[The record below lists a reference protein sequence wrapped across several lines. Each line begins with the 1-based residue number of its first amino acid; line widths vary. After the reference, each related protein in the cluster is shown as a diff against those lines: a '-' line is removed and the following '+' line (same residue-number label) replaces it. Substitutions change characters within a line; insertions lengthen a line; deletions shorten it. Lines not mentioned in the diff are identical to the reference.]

1 MVVGPRRV
9 EPGKPRGRI
18 FRAYA
23 RVFGTTKPAMWFSRK
38 VLWRLDPH
46 VLRLTRGRVG
56 LALGLPT
63 ALLETRGART
73 GEQRAHAV
81 IYFHDGDRVTIAASK
96 YGYPEHPAWFH
107 NLRANPDVVFGG
119 RPMRAVVV
127 EDTAERARLW
137 ALADRVFPAFAIYRV
152 RADAAGRTIPLV
164 QLVPAEVGADTFAP

>member
-1 MVVGPRRV
+1 
-9 EPGKPRGRI
+9 
-18 FRAYA
+18 
-23 RVFGTTKPAMWFSRK
+23 MWFSRT

-46 VLRLTRGRVG
+46 VLRITRGRFG

-73 GEQRAHAV
+73 GEPRAHAV

-96 YGYPEHPAWFH
+96 YGYPENPAWFY

-127 EDTAERARLW
+127 DDESERTRLW
-137 ALADRVFPAFAIYRV
+137 ALADRLFPPFAIYRA
-152 RADAAGRTIPLV
+152 RAEAAGRTIPLV
-164 QLVPAEVGADTFAP
+164 QLVPAE